1 MLFPEEDSEHLKQW
15 LVTRL
20 GQTSDADADVLA
32 DYVLALL
39 SNDGDTE
46 TVRNLCMAEIPD
58 FVQDNPTQFISD
70 LFDAIHY
77 KSYLPGAPAPPQRQ
91 TSMPFAPPTGP
102 SSMPPFG
109 VHYGGQNG
117 NRKRAFNERGDGD
130 VQDRGMGMENGRVY
144 KQPRRGMPGRGGY
157 GDFNGRGGFNGRPPH
172 GNGPSIEQSLLP
184 AIDPNNPP
192 DPMALMMAIQNMGQS
207 MGFPITAPL
216 PGQGPPAQKA
226 PRRGR
231 CRDYEQKGFCAR
243 GNTCMYE
250 HGENSIW
257 VPPGQT
263 PDEYDPSNATL
274 MTGVEGNGMGS
285 PGAFNNYRG
294 NDRGRGRGARG
305 DRGHGNAGR
314 RGGRAEF
321 SSDRP
326 NFDRAKTTIVVENI
340 PEESFS
346 EEAVRE
352 FFSQFGEIVDVSMR
366 PYKRLSIVKYD
377 SWDAAQAAYGSPKV
391 IFDNRFVKVYWY
403 TTPDALP
410 QPPASATSANG
421 APKRETNSQGPVPAR
436 DTDEPMIDPE
446 EFARKQEEAQKVHD
460 EKAKKKLEMEAARKE
475 LEKRQEELNRVR
487 AEETRKLKEKLEA
500 KAKLNG
506 DAGAPT
512 DAKTSQTEALKA
524 QLAKLEAEA
533 ASLGLPGLDQ
543 PLPDEGYGYRGRG
556 GRGRGYRGRGTF
568 APRGFRGG
576 RGRGGAPFVGGGAY
590 KLDNRPKKIA
600 VSGVDFT
607 EMGSDEALRSHL
619 LGIGDFTSLDPT
631 PSTTTITFKDRFT
644 AEKFMNSAHDEIPG
658 VGKVEMKWVTEPL
671 PTPVKR
677 EEGEVDM
684 KDVGAERV
692 REREIKREER
702 EREENLDYEVAGDE
716 DYIG

>member
-102 SSMPPFG
+102 S
-109 VHYGGQNG
+109 
-117 NRKRAFNERGDGD
+117 
-130 VQDRGMGMENGRVY
+130 
-144 KQPRRGMPGRGGY
+144 
-157 GDFNGRGGFNGRPPH
+157 
-172 GNGPSIEQSLLP
+172 I
-184 AIDPNNPP
+184 
-192 DPMALMMAIQNMGQS
+192 
-207 MGFPITAPL
+207 
-216 PGQGPPAQKA
+216 
-226 PRRGR
+226 
-231 CRDYEQKGFCAR
+231 
-243 GNTCMYE
+243 
-250 HGENSIW
+250 
-257 VPPGQT
+257 
-263 PDEYDPSNATL
+263 
-274 MTGVEGNGMGS
+274 
-285 PGAFNNYRG
+285 
-294 NDRGRGRGARG
+294 
-305 DRGHGNAGR
+305 
-314 RGGRAEF
+314 
-321 SSDRP
+321 
-326 NFDRAKTTIVVENI
+326 ENI